1 MDRRVFLKASA
12 LGTLTSARVTLGE
25 HRVVS
30 AAPLIVEFDLSTLGG
45 VYTPVEDFYVRN
57 HGPIPR
63 DPGGIL
69 RIEGEVADPQ
79 TVRYDAL
86 ASSPKRELAAV
97 LECAGNPVRPSA
109 LVSNGVWE
117 GWPLENILMRAR
129 PHPSATHL
137 HLLGRDQ
144 YVRSVP
150 LGRARGAAMLVTHLN
165 GRPLRA
171 RQGAP
176 WRALFPGWYGMDSVK
191 WLQAIVVSGSALP
204 SNDLAYV
211 ELTKLHSGSIEQRAL
226 PRIQVKSIICS
237 PADGSV
243 LHSGKTI
250 IRGVAW
256 SGEATVSTVEV
267 SRDGGES
274 WHPAS
279 VEPGT
284 GYGWATWQLDLEV
297 QRGAAEFLCRATDEK
312 ANKQVPMRDSAR
324 LDGYVNNW
332 YHRIRCVI
340 V

>member
-1 MDRRVFLKASA
+1 MNRRVFLKASA
-12 LGTLTSARVTLGE
+12 LSTLTSARVALGE
-25 HRVVS
+25 HHVVS
-30 AAPLIVEFDLSTLGG
+30 AAPLIVEFDLSTLARA
-45 VYTPVEDFYVRN
+45 YTPIDDFYVRN
-57 HGPIPR
+57 HGAIPR
-63 DPGGIL
+63 DPTGTL
-69 RIEGEVADPQ
+69 RIEGEVANPQ
-79 TVRYDAL
+79 TVRYEDL
-86 ASSPKRELAAV
+86 ASSPKQELAAV

-109 LVSNGVWE
+109 LVSNGLWK

-165 GRPLRA
+165 GRPLRT

-176 WRALFPGWYGMDSVK
+176 WRALFPGWYGMDSIK
-191 WLQAIVVSGSALP
+191 WLQTIMVSSSSLP

-211 ELTKLHSGSIEQRAL
+211 ELRQLHSGSIEQRPL

-267 SRDGGES
+267 SRDGGEN
-274 WHPAS
+274 WHPAN

-284 GYGWATWQLDLEV
+284 GYGWATWQFDLEV
-297 QRGAAEFLCRATDEK
+297 QRGAVEFLCRATDERT
-312 ANKQVPMRDSAR
+312 NKQVPVRDSAR
-324 LDGYVNNW
+324 LDSYVNNW